1 MSVSRLAHITP
12 IGVEQMGALADQLR
26 DPEVLRLE
34 NLDTDLRPPASAGEA
49 TRRAIDDDDA
59 NSYLPFLG
67 RDVMRQAAAAL
78 VARQSGQSYDW
89 RTECV
94 ISAGGLSGI
103 LNVLLAT
110 LEPGDEVLLTD
121 PIYSGLINR
130 VRLAQGVPRYVRLI
144 PSARGWRL
152 DLESLAAI
160 DPARVKVAI
169 VTNPSMPTGA
179 VLTHEEWE
187 AILGFCRNAGCWVLY
202 NAAMERILYD
212 GRRVIHPA
220 SASFPGMRDKVITV
234 GAASKEYRM
243 IGWRVGWTVGP
254 APLVADVA
262 RVAIANVVTPVGI
275 AMEAVA
281 TAIREGD
288 AEADIKRCVEE
299 WQRRRDAVLD
309 ELRDFTVIP
318 PHGGWSCL
326 LDVSPHGM
334 DGVTAAARL
343 LEISK
348 VAVTPMGNWGSAAA
362 SRYVRFVFTNEPVT
376 RLRGLGERV
385 RRALRFPSPSPS
397 S

>member
-26 DPEVLRLE
+26 DPQVLRLE
-34 NLDTDLRPPASAGEA
+34 NLDTDLRPPATAIEVT
-49 TRRAIDDDDA
+49 TRAVDDDAA

-67 RDVMRQAAAAL
+67 RDGMRQAAAEL
-78 VARQSGQSYDW
+78 VGRQSGQTYDW

-130 VRLAQGVPRYVRLI
+130 VRLAQGVPRFVPLI
-144 PSARGWRL
+144 PSADGWRL
-152 DLESLAAI
+152 DLRSLAAI
-160 DPARVKVAI
+160 DPSRVKVAI

-179 VLTHEEWE
+179 VLTQEEWE
-187 AILGFCRNAGCWVLY
+187 ALLGFCREAGCWVLY

-212 GRRVIHPA
+212 GRRVIHP
-220 SASFPGMRDKVITV
+220 ASFPGMRDKVITV

-254 APLVADVA
+254 APIVADIA
-262 RVAIANVVTPVGI
+262 RVAIANVVTPVGM

-281 TAIREGD
+281 AAIREGD
-288 AEADIKRCVEE
+288 ADIERCVEE
-299 WQRRRDAVLD
+299 WQRRRDTVLE

-326 LDVSPHGM
+326 LDVSSHGC
-334 DGVTAAARL
+334 DGATAADRL
-343 LEISK
+343 LRIAK
-348 VAVTPMGNWGSAAA
+348 VAVTPMGNWGHAAA
-362 SRYVRFVFTNEPVT
+362 SPYVRLVFANEPVP

-385 RRALRFPSPSPS
+385 RQALAY
-397 S
+397 

>member
-26 DPEVLRLE
+26 DPQVLRLE
-34 NLDTDLRPPASAGEA
+34 NLDTDLRPPATAIEV
-49 TRRAIDDDDA
+49 TRRAVDDDPA

-67 RDVMRQAAAAL
+67 RDVMREAAAAL
-78 VARQSGQSYDW
+78 VGRQSGQAYDW

-130 VRLAQGVPRYVRLI
+130 VRLAQGVPRFVPLI
-144 PSARGWRL
+144 PSPGGWRL
-152 DLESLAAI
+152 DVRSLAAI
-160 DPARVKVAI
+160 DPTRVKVAI

-179 VLTHEEWE
+179 VLNHEEWE
-187 AILGFCRNAGCWVLY
+187 ALLGFCRDADCWVLY

-212 GRRVIHPA
+212 GRRVVHP
-220 SASFPGMRDKVITV
+220 ASFPGMRDKVITV

-254 APLVADVA
+254 APIVADIA

-281 TAIREGD
+281 AAIRTGADDGD
-288 AEADIKRCVEE
+288 ADIRRCVEE
-299 WQRRRDAVLD
+299 WQRRRDAVLE

-326 LDVSPHGM
+326 LDVSPSGC
-334 DGVTAAARL
+334 DGATAAARL
-343 LEISK
+343 LEIAK
-348 VAVTPMGNWGSAAA
+348 VAVTPMGNWGQTAA
-362 SRYVRFVFTNEPVT
+362 SPYVRLVFANEPVP

-385 RRALRFPSPSPS
+385 RQALHDASPA
-397 S
+397 